1 MLWRI
6 LHIVWTHPWILIV
19 FIWILLKHFRVSH
32 TKLIFK
38 LSQIGINGCIL
49 KWIAHFLFS
58 RRQRVMVNGV
68 CSEWTNVTSGI
79 PQGSVWVQY

>member
-1 MLWRI
+1 MREYLYFAKAFD
-6 LHIVWTHPWILIV
+6 L
-19 FIWILLKHFRVSH
+19 VSH

-49 KWIAHFLFS
+49 KWIAYFLFS
-58 RRQRVMVNGV
+58 RRQQVMVNGV

-79 PQGSVWVQY
+79 PQGSVLCPILFS